1 MPKRRE
7 PDERQSSFAWADPNR
22 ILEAAQ
28 GKVVYEAPELSRLT
42 RQRPGKRAAVATT
55 DEVKSLGLPFGARR
69 VDGRSVCWS
78 CGRDLPDGAVRAGP
92 GNQLCPGC
100 GAKIPFSE

>member
-1 MPKRRE
+1 MPKRPRP
-7 PDERQSSFAWADPNR
+7 PDERQSSFAWADPAR
-22 ILEAAQ
+22 VLDAAH

-42 RQRPGKRAAVATT
+42 RPRPPRRAAATP
-55 DEVKSLGLPFGARR
+55 EEIQSLGLPFGARR

-78 CGRDLPDGAVRAGP
+78 CGRDLPEGGVRQGP